1 MDVNTIVQWVI
12 SILPSVIAVLT
23 TVGVIIKT
31 LKEFK
36 QLKQQVTD
44 MKAIEDVRAQL
55 KMILQENYQLKDQ
68 LNKTI
73 AKINHVKT
81 TDSKEK

>member
-12 SILPSVIAVLT
+12 AALPSVIAVLS
-23 TVGVIIKT
+23 TVGIIIKT

-36 QLKQQVTD
+36 KLKNQVTD
-44 MKAIEDVRAQL
+44 MKAMEDVRDQL

-73 AKINHVKT
+73 AKINHVN
-81 TDSKEK
+81 KE

>member
-12 SILPSVIAVLT
+12 AALPSVIAVFT
-23 TVGVIIKT
+23 TIGTIIRT

-36 QLKQQVTD
+36 ALKKQVTD
-44 MKAIEDVRAQL
+44 MKAIEDVRDQL

-73 AKINHVKT
+73 AKMNHVN
-81 TDSKEK
+81 KE

>member
-1 MDVNTIVQWVI
+1 MDVNTIVQWVLAA
-12 SILPSVIAVLT
+12 LPSIIAVFT
-23 TVGVIIKT
+23 TIGVIIRT

-36 QLKQQVTD
+36 ALKKQVTD
-44 MKAIEDVRAQL
+44 MKAMEDVRDQL

-73 AKINHVKT
+73 AKMNHVN
-81 TDSKEK
+81 KE

>member
-1 MDVNTIVQWVI
+1 MDVNAIVEYVVA
-12 SILPSVIAVLT
+12 ILPSVIAVFT
-23 TVGVIIKT
+23 TIGVIIKT

-36 QLKQQVTD
+36 ALKQQVTD
-44 MKAIEDVRAQL
+44 MKAIEDVRDQL

-73 AKINHVKT
+73 AKINHVN
-81 TDSKEK
+81 KE